1 MIFCRG
7 VTDSRDGAC
16 VDLVVDLAAVPD
28 WRIADV
34 RYCGFPSD
42 RWHHAFVA
50 DDDLEVQLAGLAQGL
65 PQDLA

>member
-16 VDLVVDLAAVPD
+16 VDLGPDLAAVPD
-28 WRIADV
+28 WRITDV
-34 RYCGFPSD
+34 RYWGFPSD

-50 DDDLEVQLAGLAQGL
+50 DDLEVQLAGLAQGI
-65 PQDLA
+65 PQDRA